1 MGQWHFQVRMAVAPT
16 NPPQPAD
23 KISGLIDRVTYFN
36 EETGFAVLKVNAS
49 GHRDLLTVI
58 GSLPSVSAGEWL
70 TAEGAW
76 VQDREHG
83 LQLKATV
90 LKTVPPNT
98 AEGIQK
104 YLGSGMVKGIGPVF
118 AKRMVER
125 FGTNVLSVIEHRSG
139 ELETV
144 EGIGPK
150 RRLQIKQAW
159 EEGKQVR
166 EIMLFLH
173 GHGVSTSKAVRIYKT
188 YGDEA
193 IGKVKNNPYMLAKD
207 IYGIGFKTAD
217 QIAQNVGIP
226 KDSLP
231 RARAGIDHV
240 LLEAT
245 TQGHCALPVVQ
256 LTAAAVKLLEV
267 GESTVEQALSQM
279 ITSGSLL
286 LEVIRSESLVF
297 MPHLRKAEQDI
308 AAKLRALVAAQP
320 AYPPIDFD
328 KAVQWCEKKTGKTL
342 APSQRD
348 ALKTALT
355 SRVVIIT
362 GGPGVGKTTLVNS
375 ILTILRVK
383 GVKCFLCA
391 PTGRAAK
398 RLSEATS
405 MEAKTIHRLLDVQPA
420 TGRFA
425 RNESNPLDC
434 DVVVMDEASMV
445 DVVLMHSV
453 LKAVPLRASLILV
466 GDVDQLPSVGPGN
479 VLNDLID
486 CGLVPVVRLTEV
498 FRQAAGSQIIVTA
511 HRIRRGLMPEVV
523 QGTESDFHF
532 VARDEPERIAA
543 TLEDLVQTRI
553 PRRFQLDPIRDVQ
566 ILCPMNRGSL
576 GVRELNQ
583 RLQCVL
589 NPPKPDEPVVEKY
602 GWRFQIRDKVIQT
615 ENNYEKEVFNGDI
628 GTIESID
635 LTEHELS
642 IRFDNRLVNYD
653 FGELDE
659 VSLAYAV
666 TIHKSQGSEF
676 PAIVIPLATQHYVLL
691 QRNLVYTGVTR
702 GKKLVVLIGQK
713 RALGMAVRNDRTQRR
728 YSGLLECLMA

>member
-1 MGQWHFQVRMAVAPT
+1 MGE
-16 NPPQPAD
+16 NAD
-23 KISGLIDRVTYFN
+23 LN
-36 EETGFAVLKVNAS
+36 M
-49 GHRDLLTVI
+49 
-58 GSLPSVSAGEWL
+58 
-70 TAEGAW
+70 
-76 VQDREHG
+76 Q
-83 LQLKATV
+83 
-90 LKTVPPNT
+90 NT
-98 AEGIQK
+98 
-104 YLGSGMVKGIGPVF
+104 
-118 AKRMVER
+118 R
-125 FGTNVLSVIEHRSG
+125 
-139 ELETV
+139 
-144 EGIGPK
+144 
-150 RRLQIKQAW
+150 
-159 EEGKQVR
+159 
-166 EIMLFLH
+166 
-173 GHGVSTSKAVRIYKT
+173 
-188 YGDEA
+188 
-193 IGKVKNNPYMLAKD
+193 
-207 IYGIGFKTAD
+207 
-217 QIAQNVGIP
+217 
-226 KDSLP
+226 
-231 RARAGIDHV
+231 
-240 LLEAT
+240 
-245 TQGHCALPVVQ
+245 
-256 LTAAAVKLLEV
+256 LEV

-635 LTEHELS
+635 LIEHELS